1 MFGTETRLN
10 EWMNEGRKDGKKGER
25 KGGGKDLNLDFI

>member
-10 EWMNEGRKDGKKGER
+10 EWMNEGMKDGTKGER
-25 KGGGKDLNLDFI
+25 KEGG